1 MAYWPIY
8 GFSAYYSVQPWLW
21 PSWTIITRFEILK
34 SRLLFLKTTL
44 NEKPDSQ
51 IYKVLQLQFQNPIKG
66 DWAST
71 CLQDIKD
78 LEMDITLEEIKTVS
92 LFKFKRLLKKHI
104 DQKALKYLKG
114 KQGSK
119 KWQSILCPTVN
130 AHQLNNRDIFLG

>member
-1 MAYWPIY
+1 M
-8 GFSAYYSVQPWLW
+8 
-21 PSWTIITRFEILK
+21 
-34 SRLLFLKTTL
+34 

-51 IYKVLQLQFQNPIKG
+51 INQVWQIQIQNPIKG

-104 DQKALKYLKG
+104 EQTALKYLKG
-114 KQGSK
+114 KQGRK
-119 KWQSILCPTVN
+119 GIDIRYTNDKEQDDKCPC
-130 AHQLNNRDIFLG
+130 